1 MRFPHVY
8 ANGVHGHVEQLG
20 KLRYRKMHGS
30 DFPKTSVSKIV
41 QPIASTSLVS
51 HHAPAHILPPWLPG
65 LPQEG
70 HPGT

>member
-1 MRFPHVY
+1 
-8 ANGVHGHVEQLG
+8 
-20 KLRYRKMHGS
+20 MHGS

-70 HPGT
+70 HPGI